1 MNQSKIESWE
11 NSQLVA
17 WIKSMPRYVKYGSMS
32 GPLINDHDNAMDNPN
47 YPPIG
52 DYNNNRRDDDDNKG
66 VHLDIYNTPEI
77 NFEDADSRKN
87 SLQGGKNRNHY
98 DH

>member
-1 MNQSKIESWE
+1 
-11 NSQLVA
+11 
-17 WIKSMPRYVKYGSMS
+17 MS
-32 GPLINDHDNAMDNPN
+32 GPLINEHDNQMENNANYPPIGGEYNPN

-52 DYNNNRRDDDDNKG
+52 DYDRPRDDKN

-87 SLQGGKNRNHY
+87 SLKGGKVR
-98 DH
+98 DFWEVKGLMFE